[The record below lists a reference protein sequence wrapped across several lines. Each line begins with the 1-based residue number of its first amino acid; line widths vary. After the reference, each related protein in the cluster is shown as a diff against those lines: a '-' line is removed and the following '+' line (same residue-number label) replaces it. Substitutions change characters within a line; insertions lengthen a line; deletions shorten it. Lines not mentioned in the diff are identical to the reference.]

1 MTYAPT
7 LGYSIEMYVFF
18 NIDKHGR
25 QGVPD
30 GDRDCTSTKQCWYEG
45 NFYGSNNDIN
55 ANGFNAR
62 GGGYTSSYGDF
73 STNINGKFYGNEISS
88 VGGNINITDSL
99 NTLEGTFSA
108 NKQ

>member
-1 MTYAPT
+1 MIEFNF
-7 LGYSIEMYVFF
+7 LFGQGYNTV
-18 NIDKHGR
+18 
-25 QGVPD
+25 D
-30 GDRDCTSTKQCWYEG
+30 GNFSWGEYEG

-99 NTLEGTFSA
+99 NILEGTFSA